1 MKGLLVKEWLL
12 GKRVGFAFAC
22 FILLCI
28 GISFVREYSMFFT
41 ALYPALLAG
50 LMEPCILQHEEKSQW
65 DHYCDTLPCS
75 RAQVVSSKYLTVL
88 ICVGVTVVLMNIA
101 PTLRVLGLLPGQ
113 EMKPVV
119 QMVMAGCSVV
129 TGLLAPSVVLPFI
142 FKFGAAKGMI
152 AYYISIGIFI
162 MGTGML
168 NNILHI
174 AKYEALLSSGVF
186 WAALVMAAAVV
197 FAESWMLSVR
207 FYKGR
212 EL

>member
-1 MKGLLVKEWLL
+1 MKGLLLKEWLL

-28 GISFVREYSMFFT
+28 GISFVRESSVFFT

-50 LMEPCILQHEEKSQW
+50 LMEPCILQQEEKTQW

-75 RAQVVSSKYLTVL
+75 RAQVVSAKYITVL
-88 ICVGVTVVLMNIA
+88 ICVGVIVVLMNIA
-101 PTLRVLGLLPGQ
+101 PTMRVFGLLPG
-113 EMKPVV
+113 EKMSPVM
-119 QMVMAGCSVV
+119 QMIMAGCSVV

-152 AYYISIGIFI
+152 AYYVSIGLFLL
-162 MGTGML
+162 GTGLL

-174 AKYEALLSSGVF
+174 TKYEALLSSGAF
-186 WAALVMAAAVV
+186 WAALVMAVAAV
-197 FAESWMLSVR
+197 FAVSWLISVR